1 MNKIKKILACID
13 LSQYSLITFEY
24 AVKLAKRTQAQII
37 VFNVINQLD
46 LNSVKMVTGYF
57 PGYFSNGTNSE
68 EYVRKLKKD
77 RHELLE
83 NMIKENFFNE
93 KSMMSIKIGTGV
105 PFECIL
111 EAVETEDAD
120 MVVMANKGR
129 GNISRV
135 LFGSTAEK
143 VFRHSPVPVV
153 SVRDKIKFKRE
164 A

>member
-46 LNSVKMVTGYF
+46 LNSVNMVTGYF

-68 EYVRKLKKD
+68 EYV
-77 RHELLE
+77 
-83 NMIKENFFNE
+83 
-93 KSMMSIKIGTGV
+93 
-105 PFECIL
+105 
-111 EAVETEDAD
+111 
-120 MVVMANKGR
+120 KG
-129 GNISRV
+129 S
-135 LFGSTAEK
+135 
-143 VFRHSPVPVV
+143 FRHSLVPVV